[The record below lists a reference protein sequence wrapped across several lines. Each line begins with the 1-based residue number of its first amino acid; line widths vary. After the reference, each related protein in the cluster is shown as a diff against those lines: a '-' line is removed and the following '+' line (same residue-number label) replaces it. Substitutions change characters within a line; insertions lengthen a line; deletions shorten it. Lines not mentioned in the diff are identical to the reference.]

1 MIFAIIISA
10 LGILIGIGIID
21 IRLTL
26 YNSKVDDRLL
36 EIKLQLDE
44 QKVKLNH
51 IISQLR
57 ELQNDIDLIDN
68 NLHTIIGNI
77 NNLKEEQK

>member
-1 MIFAIIISA
+1 MIIAIISA
-10 LGILIGIGIID
+10 LAATIVTMLIGIHY
-21 IRLTL
+21 T
-26 YNSKVDDRLL
+26 NKVDDRLL
-36 EIKLQLDE
+36 ELELKLDE

>member
-10 LGILIGIGIID
+10 LVILIGVLLLD
-21 IRLTL
+21 IYYAYR
-26 YNSKVDDRLL
+26 VDDRLL
-36 EIKLQLDE
+36 ELELKLDKQE
-44 QKVKLNH
+44 VKLNH